1 MEDIAAACWEA
12 VDDCFPGEAAILVG
26 CSIGSAIV
34 PFMHNLQKGRTK
46 AIVVCGVGYDPKKE
60 FAPGRIKAYTE
71 QGIDY
76 RWDYTFQDFSPA
88 FRPNPLAH
96 YFASIFTERNGL
108 ADVETIILQF
118 QALMQREPEGHH
130 AKINCPMIILTGS
143 EDSAHQRA
151 FALKERVRGCELRV
165 LPGAGHACQMEQPWL
180 FDRMMI
186 EFLSKHGLF
195 PGSPPATE

>member
-1 MEDIAAACWEA
+1 
-12 VDDCFPGEAAILVG
+12 
-26 CSIGSAIV
+26 
-34 PFMHNLQKGRTK
+34 
-46 AIVVCGVGYDPKKE
+46 
-60 FAPGRIKAYTE
+60 
-71 QGIDY
+71 
-76 RWDYTFQDFSPA
+76 
-88 FRPNPLAH
+88 
-96 YFASIFTERNGL
+96 
-108 ADVETIILQF
+108 
-118 QALMQREPEGHH
+118 
-130 AKINCPMIILTGS
+130 MIMLTGS